1 MSNWEKYLEKIY
13 FNPSHPASFQ
23 SPLRLYHTVKKEG
36 KFKISHAQIKKW
48 IQNQESYS
56 RNKAVKRKFQR
67 GKVVVAGIDDQF
79 DADLASF
86 ISYADENDG
95 YKYLLAVIDI
105 FSRYGWVEPI
115 KDKTAIQVISAFDKI
130 LKKGRKPRHL

>member
-13 FNPSHPASFQ
+13 FDPLHPASFQ
-23 SPLRLYHTVKKEG
+23 SPLRLYHTVKREG
-36 KFKISHAQIKKW
+36 KFKISYAQIKNGYK
-48 IQNQESYS
+48 IKESYS

-67 GKVVVAGIDDQF
+67 GKVVVADIDDQF

-95 YKYLLAVIDI
+95 YKYFLAVIDI
-105 FSRYGWVEPI
+105 LVDMVGLSLLKI
-115 KDKTAIQVISAFDKI
+115 KLLFKLYLHWQNIY
-130 LKKGRKPRHL
+130 